1 MMVFSTVEAAVDIV
15 VENFEINRISV
26 NTDAIRNSVYSWYVH
41 SDVADPEILAACV
54 LMGMDWA
61 PDVTYKDM
69 LDAKEQMFPQ
79 NPFDEFGIWE
89 IEAAQKDMEWE

>member
-1 MMVFSTVEAAVDIV
+1 MKRYATVEAAVILV
-15 VENFEINRISV
+15 IENLEANHIAC
-26 NTDAIRNSVYSWYVH
+26 NTECIRNKVYNWYVH

-69 LDAKEQMFPQ
+69 LDAKEQAFPQ
-79 NPFDEFGIWE
+79 NPFDEFGVWE
-89 IEAAQKDMEWE
+89 IEAAQKDMMW